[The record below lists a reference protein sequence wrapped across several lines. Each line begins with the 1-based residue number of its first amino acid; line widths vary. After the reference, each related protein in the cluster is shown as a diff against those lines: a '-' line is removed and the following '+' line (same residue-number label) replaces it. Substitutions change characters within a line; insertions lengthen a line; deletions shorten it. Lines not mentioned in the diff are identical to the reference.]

1 MGTPFQSLMNC
12 KGCISLYF
20 YGVGYWEPRYVSHT
34 RDKNNI
40 RNFRKSK
47 VENPPRYY
55 VIYKCFRSYLK
66 IPLKG
71 NHILKF
77 NTLIID
83 ILCSLK
89 SEIWRGDHLQKTLFL
104 LFARF
109 KAYPRMDIG

>member
-1 MGTPFQSLMNC
+1 MGIPFQSLMNC

-20 YGVGYWEPRYVSHT
+20 YGVGYWDPRYGSHT
-34 RDKNNI
+34 RDKNSS

-47 VENPPRYY
+47 VENPARYY
-55 VIYKCFRSYLK
+55 VIPKCFRSYLK

-83 ILCSLK
+83 ISCFLK
-89 SEIWRGDHLQKTLFL
+89 CEI
-104 LFARF
+104 
-109 KAYPRMDIG
+109 

>member
-1 MGTPFQSLMNC
+1 MVIPFQSLMNC

-20 YGVGYWEPRYVSHT
+20 YGVGYWDPRYGSHT
-34 RDKNNI
+34 RDKNSI

-47 VENPPRYY
+47 VENPARYY
-55 VIYKCFRSYLK
+55 VIHKCLK

-83 ILCSLK
+83 ISCFLK
-89 SEIWRGDHLQKTLFL
+89 SEI
-104 LFARF
+104 
-109 KAYPRMDIG
+109 